1 MALRGTL
8 GDFGLPDIF
17 QLVGHQQKT
26 GVLLLKDRELEVKIY
41 FVEGNVVKAEQ
52 SSRDRADLLGNIM
65 VRAGVITAA
74 QLDAALATQQ
84 RTLRRLGDILIE
96 MNACDRATLKEI
108 ARLQTTETIYR
119 LFMWRKGTYEFTA
132 TSVDYDEQSYDPI
145 RAENILMEGFRMVDE
160 WPAVRKII
168 PSARCTFTVLKSLP
182 APTPESG
189 GDEDILA
196 GMAEAMGGGGDDEGV
211 SLSGESGG
219 KKKKIGRAERRV
231 YELVSPNRTVQ
242 DIVDVSRMGEFET
255 SKALASLVQMGH
267 LRVVLPKVE
276 EKVDEEPFTL
286 RRLWSGAAPVLTR
299 VALYAIVAAAVGG
312 LVRLASTSGV
322 GVLAIQRD
330 DVVRASSARD
340 KLGEMMLVRIT
351 NALETYRLVEG
362 HYPEKLEQLTE
373 PLHLGSQSVE
383 IRLLEQ
389 RELSFPYETPYAY
402 RRVTTTPPAGFADG
416 AGPRETYSLALPLR

>member
-52 SSRDRADLLGNIM
+52 SSRERADLLGNIM
-65 VRAGVITAA
+65 VRAGVITNE
-74 QLDAALATQQ
+74 QLDSALGTQQ

-132 TSVDYDEQSYDPI
+132 TSVDYDEQSYEPI

-160 WPAVRKII
+160 WPAVRKVI
-168 PSARCTFTVLKSLP
+168 PSARCTFTVLKELP
-182 APTPESG
+182 PPPADTS

-196 GMAEAMGGGGDDEGV
+196 GMAEAMGGGLSELGDD
-211 SLSGESGG
+211 SSGAGEKS
-219 KKKKIGRAERRV
+219 KATKVGRGERRV
-231 YELVSPNRTVQ
+231 FALVSPNRTVQ

-255 SKALASLVQMGH
+255 TKALATLVQQGH
-267 LRVVLPKVE
+267 LRVVMPKVE

-286 RRLWSGAAPVLTR
+286 RRAWAATAPVLTR

-322 GVLAIQRD
+322 GVLAIEGD
-330 DVVRASSARD
+330 VVVRASSAKD
-340 KLGEMMLVRIT
+340 KAGEMMRARIT
-351 NALETYRLVEG
+351 QALETYRLVEG
-362 HYPEKLEQLTE
+362 RYPDKLEQLLE
-373 PLHLGSQSVE
+373 PLHLGSAGVE
-383 IRLLEQ
+383 LRLLEE
-389 RELSFPYETPYAY
+389 RDLTFPYETQYAY
-402 RRVTTTPPAGFADG
+402 RRITTSSNE
-416 AGPRETYSLALPLR
+416 GPIESYSLSLPLR